1 MQRAAL
7 LLGFVLICGP
17 AMPTLAQTL
26 TPAQAPAQAQGV
38 PILTIDQE
46 RLFAE
51 SLFGRAALAR
61 LKASEDA
68 LVAENLRIE
77 AALEVEER
85 DLTARRA
92 VLPAAEFRALA
103 DAFDA
108 KVEGVRA
115 AQRAKYTDLTA
126 AHEADKRVFLQA
138 AVPIIGQL
146 MQEQGAVAVMD
157 KATIFLS
164 LQRIEITDLAIVRLD
179 AAIGDGTAP
188 PALPETPLP
197 TVPVQP

>member
-7 LLGFVLICGP
+7 LLGIGLTFGP
-17 AMPTLAQTL
+17 AMPTQAQTL
-26 TPAQAPAQAQGV
+26 TPAQAPTQAQGV

-179 AAIGDGTAP
+179 AAIGDGTVP